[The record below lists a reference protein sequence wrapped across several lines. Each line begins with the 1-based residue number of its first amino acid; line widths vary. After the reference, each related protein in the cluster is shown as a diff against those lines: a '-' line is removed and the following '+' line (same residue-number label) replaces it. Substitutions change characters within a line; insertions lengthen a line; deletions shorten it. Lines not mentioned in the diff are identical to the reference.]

1 MKVGDLVRHNGDGDV
16 GIITCIDPEE
26 ARKYPLGDHDE
37 AEVAWASGEMG
48 SHSTYFL
55 EVINEAK

>member
-26 ARKYPLGDHDE
+26 LGDHDE

-48 SHSTYFL
+48 THSTYFL
-55 EVINEAK
+55 EVVSEAK